1 MSDGIV
7 KIHGKDYVTVQK
19 RLELFR
25 EQFPD
30 HQIHTEV
37 LSCADLVLIKCTI
50 KDPSGNII
58 ATSHAEEERNSSNI
72 NKTSAVENCE
82 TSAVGR
88 CLAFAFKDMSGSG
101 SSIASADE
109 VVSAMNQQNDKKLYE
124 RFSAFT
130 SAFQKH
136 YLSMMQFEKAYF
148 DGDYDTAKEIWNEV
162 EYEDRVAL
170 FLAPTKGGFLS
181 TEQRNSIKT
190 SFKENP

>member
-1 MSDGIV
+1 MTEGTV
-7 KIHGKDYVTVQK
+7 KIHGKDYVTVAK

-30 HQIHTEV
+30 HQVHTEV

-50 KDPSGNII
+50 KDPSGNVIT
-58 ATSHAEEERNSSNI
+58 AHAEEDRNSSNKI
-72 NKTSAVENCE
+72 NSTSAVENCE

-88 CLAFAFKDMSGSG
+88 CLALGFKGLSG

-109 VVSAMNQQNDKKLYE
+109 LVSALNAQNDKKLYE
-124 RFSAFT
+124 RFTSFT
-130 SAFQKH
+130 TAFQKH
-136 YLSMMQFEKAYF
+136 YQSMMEFEKAYF
-148 DGDYDTAKEIWNEV
+148 DRDYESAKEIWNEI
-162 EYEDRVAL
+162 EYDDRVAL

-181 TEQRNSIKT
+181 TEMRKSIQS